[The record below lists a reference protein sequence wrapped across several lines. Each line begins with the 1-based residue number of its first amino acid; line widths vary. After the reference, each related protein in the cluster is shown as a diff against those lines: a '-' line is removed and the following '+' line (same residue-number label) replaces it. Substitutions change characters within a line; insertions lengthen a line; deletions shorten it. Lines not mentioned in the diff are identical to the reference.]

1 MKRSTILLPFI
12 FGLLT
17 TLMGTSA
24 LADEVSL
31 IKADSRIHG
40 RYGFSWQ
47 TYTADILIENIAR
60 DKKVSMQYLDDDGQW
75 KRQDARFD
83 HMIDNNKEVWRIS
96 ETRMLHH
103 PNEPTQ
109 QPLNLTFAL
118 EYEVDGTVFWDN
130 NHEQNYFLPADS
142 GEYIGSNIQVDY
154 AGALAP
160 YDAQYGENSTH
171 FDGRFSVG
179 VLLKNL
185 GYAKDVKVHYTLD
198 NWKTTYV
205 KDLTFQYGRLVGYS
219 WVTYP
224 NANGVEYWS
233 MTSTGEEMQD
243 PTSNIVEYAVSYQVN
258 GDTYWDNNF
267 GRNYQIDIIHR

>member
-12 FGLLT
+12 FSLLT
-17 TLMGTSA
+17 IFFTTSTLAG
-24 LADEVSL
+24 EISL

-47 TYTADILIENIAR
+47 TYTVDILVENIAY
-60 DKKVSMQYLDDDGQW
+60 DKKVSMHYLDSDGQW
-75 KRQDARFD
+75 KQLQANFD
-83 HMIDNNKEVWRIS
+83 HMIDSDKQVWRAS
-96 ETRMLHH
+96 ATRMLHH
-103 PNEPTQ
+103 PYEPAT

-118 EYEVDGTVFWDN
+118 EYEVDGNVYWDN
-130 NHEQNYFLPADS
+130 NHGKNYFLPADS

-160 YDAQYGENSTH
+160 YDAQYGENTTH
-171 FDGRFSVG
+171 YDGRFSVG

-185 GYAKDVKVHYTLD
+185 GYAKNVKVHYTLD
-198 NWKTTYV
+198 NWQTIHV

-219 WVTYP
+219 WVIYP

-233 MTSTGEEMQD
+233 MTTTGPEMQD
-243 PTSNIVEYAVSYQVN
+243 SSAGFVEYAISYEVN
-258 GDTYWDNNF
+258 GETYWDNNF
-267 GRNYQIDIIHR
+267 GQNYQIDIIHR